1 MVVQFRWIPVLAA
14 LGWALPAHAAWHE
27 AKSKHFIIYADLT
40 AAELRNYAE
49 RLERFDQ
56 AARKVRA
63 MDDPPLTDA
72 QRLTVFAL
80 RDEDAVERLASRG
93 GVRGFYQSRATGNF
107 AFVPRRAGS
116 NKVDWELDAQQIFFH
131 EYAHHLQL
139 QFASVALPPW
149 VTEGFAEFFA
159 TARIEENGD
168 VMVGAPPQY
177 RGYGL
182 FNTTGLPVEQ
192 MVGVTYGKLNDEQS
206 DLLYGKGWLLT
217 HYLSF
222 EPSRRGQLSRYVDA
236 IQNGESAA
244 IAAKA
249 VFGDLQALERELSRY
264 KRIKFPALR
273 VSKQALAVGSIAIR
287 PLSSGEA
294 AIMDVRIR
302 SKRGV
307 DAKTAPIVAAA
318 ARKAAAPYSNDPTVQ
333 SALAEA
339 EYDAGN
345 YTAAEAA
352 ADRALAADANHVH
365 GLIYKGRARMELAK
379 ASKQANWR
387 EVRSWFTRANR
398 IDTENA
404 EPLMLF
410 YRSYLE
416 AGEQPSKNAV
426 DALIYSAAL
435 APQDQGLRINAV
447 RQLLIDK
454 RVTEAKAMFAP
465 LAFQP
470 HLSAAFREMAAKV
483 MAAMVAGDGNE
494 ALAALD
500 AASRPPDQAIRP
512 KS

>member
-1 MVVQFRWIPVLAA
+1 MFVQFRWMSILAA
-14 LGWALPAHAAWHE
+14 LSLAVPAHAAWHE
-27 AKSKHFIIYADLT
+27 AKSKHFIIYADLRPD
-40 AAELRNYAE
+40 ELRAYAE

-80 RDEDAVERLASRG
+80 RDEEAIERLASRE

-116 NKVDWELDAQQIFFH
+116 NKVEWELDAQEIFFH

-159 TARIEENGD
+159 TARIEKNGD

-182 FNTTGLPVEQ
+182 FNSTGLPVEQ

-222 EPSRRGQLSRYVDA
+222 EPSRRGQLSRYVVS
-236 IQNGESAA
+236 IQNGEPAA
-244 IAAKA
+244 TAAKA
-249 VFGDLQALERELSRY
+249 AFGDLQVLDRELERY
-264 KRIKFPALR
+264 KRVKFPALR
-273 VSKQALAVGSIAIR
+273 VSGQGLAVGNIAIR
-287 PLSSGEA
+287 PLGSGEA

-307 DAKTAPIVAAA
+307 DQKTAPVVAAA
-318 ARKAAAPYSNDPTVQ
+318 ARKAAAPYPNDASVQ

-345 YTAAEAA
+345 LAAAEAA

-379 ASKQANWR
+379 ATKQANWK
-387 EVRSWFTRANR
+387 EVRSWFTRANK

-410 YRSYLE
+410 YRSYAE
-416 AGEQPSKNAV
+416 AGERPSKNAV
-426 DALIYSAAL
+426 EALLYSVAL
-435 APQDQGLRINAV
+435 APQDDGLRINAV
-447 RQLLIDK
+447 RQLLSDG
-454 RVTEAKAMFAP
+454 RVAEAKTLFAP

-470 HLSAAFREMAAKV
+470 HAPAALREISAKV
-483 MAAMVAGDGNE
+483 MAAMTAGDGK
-494 ALAALD
+494 AALSVLD
-500 AASRPPDQAIRP
+500 TARQQPAPAAKPRN
-512 KS
+512 